1 MYKEDIQ
8 RSASMKIFNCFK
20 LSKQLIEE
28 TAFVKVYKLLYND
41 KEYKIIVTKKIANK
55 GTLLRFIDDT
65 VYWQQIH
72 RLPIFLF
79 YGDKTPVY
87 KFDVDYTGK
96 ISNTFFVVKGAP
108 LGEEG
113 LDSGIF
119 RSPKKYDENFVNV
132 MTYKRFKNL

>member
-1 MYKEDIQ
+1 
-8 RSASMKIFNCFK
+8 MKIFNCFK

-55 GTLLRFIDDT
+55 GTMLRFIDDT

-72 RLPIFLF
+72 RLPIFLY

-96 ISNTFFVVKGAP
+96 LSNTFFVVKGTP

-119 RSPKKYDENFVNV
+119 RSPKKYDENFVNC
-132 MTYKRFKNL
+132 MTYKRFKEM

>member
-1 MYKEDIQ
+1 
-8 RSASMKIFNCFK
+8 MKMFDCFK
-20 LSKQLIEE
+20 RSKELIEE
-28 TAFVKVYKLLYND
+28 TKFVEVYKLLYND

-55 GTLLRFIDDT
+55 GTMLRFIDDT

-72 RLPIFLF
+72 RLPIFFF

-96 ISNTFFVVKGAP
+96 VSNTFFVVRGTP

-113 LDSGIF
+113 LDNGIF
-119 RSPKKYDENFVNV
+119 RSPKKFDENFVNC
-132 MTYKRFKNL
+132 MTYKKFKKM